1 MDRVILHCDLNN
13 FYASVETILHPEYKG
28 KPIAVCG
35 DPKKRHGIVLAKSQP
50 AKIMGVKTGDTV
62 WQAQQKCPDI
72 TIVPPTF
79 KEYVKYS
86 DIVFKI
92 YTEYT
97 DRVEHFGM
105 DECWLDVTG
114 SVALFGDGKKI
125 ADTIRKRVYDE
136 TGLTISV
143 GVSWTKSFAKLGSDM
158 KKPDATTV
166 ISRENYKTV
175 VWNLPVGEMIYIGRS
190 SVSRLKKLNINTL
203 GELANADRALLKQ
216 HFGIVGD
223 KLIDAASGNEK
234 EPVKFYYDV
243 HIPKSVGHDTTTT
256 KDVENLEQAKIVV
269 YALSEMVAT
278 RLRKYNLVAHC
289 VSVGLRNTSLEWF
302 SRQLNLIEPVNNASD
317 IANAALKLLKDN
329 YNFALPLRTI
339 SVYTSNLESATGAF
353 QMSFFNENE
362 KEKRLEKSIDEI
374 RKKYGYKSVQRAVLL
389 NNDVLNADLHEEDD
403 FTPFKR

>member
-79 KEYVKYS
+79 REYVKYS

-114 SVALFGDGKKI
+114 SVGLFGDGKKI

-143 GVSWTKSFAKLGSDM
+143 GVSWTKSFAKLGSDL

-234 EPVKFYYDV
+234 NP
-243 HIPKSVGHDTTTT
+243 
-256 KDVENLEQAKIVV
+256 
-269 YALSEMVAT
+269 
-278 RLRKYNLVAHC
+278 
-289 VSVGLRNTSLEWF
+289 
-302 SRQLNLIEPVNNASD
+302 
-317 IANAALKLLKDN
+317 
-329 YNFALPLRTI
+329 
-339 SVYTSNLESATGAF
+339 
-353 QMSFFNENE
+353 
-362 KEKRLEKSIDEI
+362 
-374 RKKYGYKSVQRAVLL
+374 
-389 NNDVLNADLHEEDD
+389 
-403 FTPFKR
+403 

>member
-79 KEYVKYS
+79 REYVKYS

-114 SVALFGDGKKI
+114 SVGLFGDGKKI

-143 GVSWTKSFAKLGSDM
+143 GVSWTKSFAKLGSDL

-203 GELANADRALLKQ
+203 GELANADRTLLKQ

-243 HIPKSVGHDTTTT
+243 HIPKSVGHGTTTT

-278 RLRKYNLVAHC
+278 RLRKYNLVARC

-317 IANAALKLLKDN
+317 IANAALKLLKEN
-329 YNFALPLRTI
+329 YNFTLPLRTI
-339 SVYTSNLESATGAF
+339 S
-353 QMSFFNENE
+353 
-362 KEKRLEKSIDEI
+362 
-374 RKKYGYKSVQRAVLL
+374 
-389 NNDVLNADLHEEDD
+389 
-403 FTPFKR
+403 